1 MGPGSRLRVLA
12 VSPWAWL
19 VLAGVVEVAWSQSIG
34 PTESFT
40 RPIPTLACFAL
51 GATSV
56 YLLTRAMSALPV
68 GASYVVF
75 TGIGAVGAVL
85 LGVAISGDPVT
96 LPRLGG
102 LALIVAGV
110 VVCHL
115 AETS

>member
-1 MGPGSRLRVLA
+1 M
-12 VSPWAWL
+12 SPWTWL
-19 VLAGVVEVAWSQSIG
+19 VLAGLVEVAWSQSIK

-51 GATSV
+51 GVTSV

-68 GASYVVF
+68 GTSYVVF

-85 LGVAISGDPVT
+85 LGIVISGDPVT
-96 LPRLGG
+96 LPRVAG
-102 LALIVAGV
+102 LALILSGV

>member
-1 MGPGSRLRVLA
+1 
-12 VSPWAWL
+12 VSPWTWL
-19 VLAGVVEVAWSQSIG
+19 VLAGVIEVAWSQSIK

-40 RPIPTLACFAL
+40 RPMPTLVCFAL

-68 GASYVVF
+68 GTSYVVF

-85 LGVAISGDPVT
+85 LGIAVSGDPVT
-96 LPRLGG
+96 LPRFGG
-102 LALIVAGV
+102 LALIIAGV

-115 AETS
+115 AETSTP